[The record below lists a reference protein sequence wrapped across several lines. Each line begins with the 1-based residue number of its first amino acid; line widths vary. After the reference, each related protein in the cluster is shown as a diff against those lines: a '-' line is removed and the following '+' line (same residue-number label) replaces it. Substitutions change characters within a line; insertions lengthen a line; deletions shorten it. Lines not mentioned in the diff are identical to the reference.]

1 MNEDLFYQDGYKLT
15 LTNAANN
22 LIDFKKID
30 NGKNYIQVELSD
42 LETFKQDEH
51 IKLNLTPAMP
61 SNIVNDSKVE
71 NGYKLDWTIEDQGQ
85 QADCSFDVDFTD
97 NSGKVYAELVS
108 GNGDNSFRLS
118 SKQKTMPCF
127 WMSGGSVRLMK
138 KRFPRADQELMQV
151 DLPYI
156 NGVNVKM
163 TVN

>member
-1 MNEDLFYQDGYKLT
+1 
-15 LTNAANN
+15 
-22 LIDFKKID
+22 
-30 NGKNYIQVELSD
+30 
-42 LETFKQDEH
+42 
-51 IKLNLTPAMP
+51 MP
-61 SNIVNDSKVE
+61 DDTVTDSKVE

-85 QADCSFDVDFTD
+85 QADCSFDVSFTD
-97 NSGKVYAELVS
+97 NSSKVYAELVS

-118 SKQKTMPCF
+118 SNKTKTMPCF

-138 KRFPRADQELMQV
+138 KRFPWADEELMQV